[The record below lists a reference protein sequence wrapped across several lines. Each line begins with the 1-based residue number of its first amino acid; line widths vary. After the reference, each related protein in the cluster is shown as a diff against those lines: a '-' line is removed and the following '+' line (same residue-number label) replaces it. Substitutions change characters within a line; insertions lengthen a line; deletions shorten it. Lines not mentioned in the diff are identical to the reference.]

1 MLVSEAIEAT
11 ALLLIG
17 DNKDAKQDLANNS
30 YLDMAF
36 REVLLRC
43 TPSTLVDTW
52 DKTKTDVFRRLYG
65 ENQINPQTLDY
76 HTPLDVSW
84 DRSYTKLYLKMPNVM
99 ALKSTDSLPIDEPLA
114 MAVVYYLADSLSKK
128 KTEQYRQKANQI
140 INLYQ
145 TSVIDEMQD
154 KLNALFGGDNIDRVY
169 Q

>member
-1 MLVSEAIEAT
+1 
-11 ALLLIG
+11 
-17 DNKDAKQDLANNS
+17 
-30 YLDMAF
+30 
-36 REVLLRC
+36 
-43 TPSTLVDTW
+43 
-52 DKTKTDVFRRLYG
+52 
-65 ENQINPQTLDY
+65 
-76 HTPLDVSW
+76 
-84 DRSYTKLYLKMPNVM
+84 MPNVM